1 MKHILLA
8 FLFIVAAAAVAQP
21 GGGPDRKE
29 LMEKLKLNPQQQ
41 EQMKTIYKET
51 ARQMIDLRS
60 EMQKKRIDMSDIMDA
75 DKPDRGKFERLSQ
88 DIAGVQVKIK
98 LSLFDADQKVRAI
111 LDPEQQKI
119 WKSYKEH
126 RFEML
131 RERFMQGMGG
141 GPGKGGPGK
150 CGPGEG
156 RHRQGTPE
164 TEDDD

>member
-8 FLFIVAAAAVAQP
+8 VFLVFAASAVAQP

-41 EQMKTIYKET
+41 EQMKTIHKET

-75 DKPDRGKFERLSQ
+75 EKPDRGKFERLSQ
-88 DIAGVQVKIK
+88 DIAGLQVKIK
-98 LSLFDADQKVRAI
+98 LSLFDADQKIRAI

-119 WKSYKEH
+119 WKSYKEE
-126 RFEML
+126 RFGML

-150 CGPGEG
+150 CGSAEG
-156 RHRQGTPE
+156 RHRQGMPDP
-164 TEDDD
+164 EDDD